1 MSGCYPGF
9 FNNKEVV
16 MNSREIGA
24 PFRKTGALEQGH
36 DVPPDG
42 YGSGWKE
49 KLESLDEAEQEKY
62 AMRNLVRLELY
73 PQVVG
78 VLLEEW
84 LDACDTEARWKDFLR
99 RAVGISP
106 ARADRLMWCARGL
119 RFEPIAEREKWVS
132 GAAGFLTD
140 AVLCEVRDLF
150 ALPGEADLLQSTPEA

>member
-106 ARADRLMWCARGL
+106 ARAERFMWASRAL
-119 RFEPIAEREKWVS
+119 RFEPAAERQKSVEQ
-132 GAAGFLTD
+132 AAGLLTD
-140 AVLCEVRDLF
+140 AVLREVIGLF
-150 ALPGEADLLQSTPEA
+150 ELQDEAKLLPSTSEA